1 MVSGTVNILYGLI
14 ELFIV
19 VGVGRDE
26 CIDDNDAGQFVA
38 GVVKD
43 RVLQSIGVQFLAFV
57 VADCG

>member
-26 CIDDNDAGQFVA
+26 CIDDNDAG
-38 GVVKD
+38 
-43 RVLQSIGVQFLAFV
+43 
-57 VADCG
+57 